1 MILLIL
7 SSEHGIAWR
16 DQAGSVKVVV
26 ALLNCDAADGS
37 AYKHRK
43 KERVMRLTFVRSGGF
58 AGKATDVEGTV
69 TFTPAGAEVTANGG
83 NYRRELAPA
92 ESKQLL
98 ESATRAVASKTPSTQ
113 TQNAPDAYV
122 YDVAIATADGVVH
135 HLTLG
140 PDTSDLRVLSPALAE
155 WIRHE
160 SQEIWAKRIAS
171 RK

>member
-1 MILLIL
+1 MDGTKPIIRTARFPSRARSTAFGMILLIL

-83 NYRRELAPA
+83 N
-92 ESKQLL
+92 
-98 ESATRAVASKTPSTQ
+98 
-113 TQNAPDAYV
+113 
-122 YDVAIATADGVVH
+122 
-135 HLTLG
+135 
-140 PDTSDLRVLSPALAE
+140 
-155 WIRHE
+155 
-160 SQEIWAKRIAS
+160 
-171 RK
+171 